1 MASARRTAKYSVIKR
16 LQAEP
21 FRFSFIQA
29 VRLLEHQ
36 GSLQPTPRQPVGS
49 NALPPQECVHLAA
62 LAALSFPPTEVSDL
76 QESNAKTEAP
86 LADDETLP
94 PKLTVGFMGLFGP
107 SGVLPHHDTQ
117 RIIDAGN
124 KKNPE
129 RDFLN
134 AFNHRI
140 LSLFYRAS
148 VKYRLPFAYE
158 TSYRDRQSD
167 DDVITRAFYSLAG
180 MGTAGLRGRLEIL
193 NELSIEFCGHFGH
206 HPKNASSLQRLLEAY
221 FKLPIAIEQFVGQW
235 LYLSNDNTSA
245 MPSRQ
250 NPLGQNCA
258 LGQAFILGDRV
269 WDVAGK
275 FRIRIGPLT
284 RQQFESFM
292 PASSNLVET
301 AQIAQLYA
309 GNQLDFDVQLE
320 LLAEEVP
327 PIQLG
332 AHSRLG
338 RNTWLFANQPQENKT
353 EAVFIQSGL
362 PLAADRPSTA
372 A

>member
-1 MASARRTAKYSVIKR
+1 
-16 LQAEP
+16 
-21 FRFSFIQA
+21 
-29 VRLLEHQ
+29 
-36 GSLQPTPRQPVGS
+36 
-49 NALPPQECVHLAA
+49 LAA
-62 LAALSFPPTEVSDL
+62 LAALSFPAGEVIEL
-76 QESNAKTEAP
+76 QEPAAENEAQ
-86 LADDETLP
+86 ATDDALSP

-148 VKYRLPFAYE
+148 TKYRLPFAYE
-158 TSYRDRQSD
+158 TNYREPQAD
-167 DDVITRAFYSLAG
+167 DDAITRAFYSLAG

-193 NELSIEFCGHFGH
+193 DELSIEFCGHFGH
-206 HPKNASSLQRLLEAY
+206 HPKNASSLQRLLQDY
-221 FKLPIAIEQFVGQW
+221 FNLPINIEQFTGQW
-235 LYLSNDNTSA
+235 LYLSHDNTSA

-269 WDVAGK
+269 WDIAGK

-284 RQQFESFM
+284 REQFEAFL
-292 PASSNLVET
+292 PENSNLIEA

-320 LLAEEVP
+320 LLAAEVP

-332 AHSRLG
+332 GNSRLG

-353 EAVFIQSGL
+353 EAVFSQSGL
-362 PLAADRPSTA
+362 PLAAIAS
-372 A
+372 